1 MRHKL
6 KSAFKSFCEK
16 VENLTKNDVEFEVPI
31 RDLGFH
37 GTPFRSMVKLLPTPG
52 AVVNLTEWVSTLNI
66 PREMWG
72 VDSGRVHCAILT
84 SLKE

>member
-52 AVVNLTEWVSTLNI
+52 AVVNLTEWVSTLFYVR
-66 PREMWG
+66 PGML
-72 VDSGRVHCAILT
+72 DSGKVHCAILT
-84 SLKE
+84 FLKE

>member
-52 AVVNLTEWVSTLNI
+52 AVVNLTEWVSTLNM

-72 VDSGRVHCAILT
+72 VDSGQVHCAILT

>member
-52 AVVNLTEWVSTLNI
+52 AVVNLTEWVSTLFDVI
-66 PREMWG
+66 CWAWKVG
-72 VDSGRVHCAILT
+72 KYTAS
-84 SLKE
+84 S